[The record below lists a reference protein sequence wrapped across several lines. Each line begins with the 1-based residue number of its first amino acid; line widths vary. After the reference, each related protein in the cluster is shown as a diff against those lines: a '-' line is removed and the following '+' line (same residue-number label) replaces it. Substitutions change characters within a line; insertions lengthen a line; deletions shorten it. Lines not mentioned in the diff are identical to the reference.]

1 MADCVTKVELSVS
14 CSDLLNKDVRSKSD
28 PLCVLLQSSGG
39 DTWTELG
46 RTERVKNSCSPS
58 FSQRLRVDYNF
69 ETVQNL
75 KLGVYDIDNTSAD
88 LGDDDYLGGVELTL
102 GQVHTRAT
110 NTRLTETGLVETD
123 G

>member
-1 MADCVTKVELSVS
+1 M
-14 CSDLLNKDVRSKSD
+14 
-28 PLCVLLQSSGG
+28 
-39 DTWTELG
+39 
-46 RTERVKNSCSPS
+46 
-58 FSQRLRVDYNF
+58 DYNF